1 MIVDLDS
8 ALSALRNTFPEC
20 LAAGLVDVSRREI
33 LHIATIE
40 QRWREP
46 IEKAASVAGELFE
59 RESAAI
65 PRPLLRSKGDREG
78 DELRLVNE
86 IIVLSRD
93 VVHMFQRCKKQVGV
107 VLVTACR
114 ATPNLGIIIAGSRS
128 LLSSV
133 DGAATRSAP

>member
-1 MIVDLDS
+1 VDLDN
-8 ALSALRNTFPEC
+8 ALAALRNTFPEC
-20 LAAGLVDVSRREI
+20 LAAGLVDVTRREV
-33 LHIATIE
+33 LHIATVD
-40 QRWREP
+40 QKWRAPAE
-46 IEKAASVAGELFE
+46 IAAAAAGDLFE

-93 VVHMFQRCKKQVGV
+93 LVHIFQRSKRDVGM
-107 VLVTACR
+107 VLVTSCR
-114 ATPNLGIIIAGSRS
+114 ATPNLGIVIAGARR

-133 DGAATRSAP
+133 DKGS